1 MGTGQMLLSVG
12 AMVLLS
18 TTLLNYNQSNVD
30 SNLTLLESK
39 YSLLAISLANSLI
52 EEATGKPF
60 DSATTSGAVS
70 STSQLSTIG
79 KSANESY
86 PDFDD
91 FDDYDDLEIT
101 ETSLPAAEF
110 NIRCKVDYVN
120 PTNPNVPAGGKT
132 WHKKITIFIS
142 SHALSNT
149 VEMSQVYSYF
159 YFR

>member
-18 TTLLNYNQSNVD
+18 TTLLNYNQSSAN
-30 SNLTLLESK
+30 SNLTLMESK

-60 DSATTSGAVS
+60 DAKTVS
-70 STSQLSTIG
+70 SSISSTNQLSSIG
-79 KSANESY
+79 LDSHETFPN
-86 PDFDD
+86 FDD

-101 ETSLPAAEF
+101 ERTLPAAEF
-110 NIRCKVDYVN
+110 NIRCKVDYIN
-120 PTNPNVPAGGKT
+120 PANPNVPAGGRT
-132 WHKKITIFIS
+132 WHKKITVFIS